1 MKSKIFTILFFFST
15 IILAETNDYI
25 ISVLTIGPG
34 NSLSDSFGHS
44 AIRVQDKSKNYDLVF
59 NYGIYD
65 FNDPKF
71 YSNFIKGYLNYSLG
85 VSYFKDFKSSYIS
98 NNRSIKEQVLLLP
111 DALNKKIA
119 DRLIFNSK
127 PENKNYR
134 YDYFSNNC
142 STIIKDIIDE
152 SLIDYDYEN
161 DYVVENKGKNTY
173 RNLIYENINKNSWG
187 SLGIDICLGSYIDQ
201 EIDVKKNTFL
211 PEYLFEYLNSSY
223 YKHPDLSNKIKLVK
237 KNNFINYENKEFQN
251 LNSNNLF
258 YSPLFIFIIISSFL
272 LFLSS
277 RDLNNKVIHLIL
289 QSTHIITSAI
299 GFLLLF
305 LWFFTDHFTS
315 AYNYNLLWANPLN
328 IILIF
333 KSINKKWKIALLK
346 LLLLS
351 LALIVLHS
359 ITNVQVFNISLYPF
373 FIFLAFRYLQLIKYY
388 SKHDDLQSI

>member
-111 DALNKKIA
+111 DSLNKKIV
-119 DRLIFNSK
+119 DRLIINSK
-127 PENKNYR
+127 PENKNYL

-152 SLIDYDYEN
+152 SLIKYDYQN
-161 DYVVENKGKNTY
+161 TYVVKDKNTY

-201 EIDVKKNTFL
+201 EIDAEKNTFL

-223 YKHPDLSNKIKLVK
+223 YKHPELGNKIKLVK
-237 KNNFINYENKEFQN
+237 KINFINNKNKQFPN
-251 LNSNNLF
+251 LNIDTLL
-258 YSPLFIFIIISSFL
+258 YSPLFIFII
-272 LFLSS
+272 LSS
-277 RDLNNKVIHLIL
+277 LLIYLNVKYLNNKKVHLLL

-299 GFLLLF
+299 GFLILF
-305 LWFFTDHFTS
+305 LWFFTDHYS
-315 AYNYNLLWANPLN
+315 AAYNYNLLWANPLN

-333 KSINKKWKIALLK
+333 KIINKKWKVALLK

-359 ITNVQVFNISLYPF
+359 ITNVQVFNISLYPI
-373 FIFLAFRYLQLIKYY
+373 FIFLAFRYFQLIKYY
-388 SKHDDLQSI
+388 LKRDDLQNI

>member
-15 IILAETNDYI
+15 VLAAETKDYV

-34 NSLSDSFGHS
+34 SSLSDSFGHS

-59 NYGIYD
+59 NYGVYD
-65 FNDPKF
+65 FNDPNF

-85 VSYFKDFKSSYIS
+85 VSYYKDFKSSYIS

-111 DALNKKIA
+111 DVLNRKIA

-161 DYVVENKGKNTY
+161 DYIVENKGKNTY

-251 LNSNNLF
+251 LNSNKLF
-258 YSPLFIFIIISSFL
+258 YSPLFIFIIISIFL
-272 LFLSS
+272 LFLSL
-277 RDLNNKVIHLIL
+277 RDLNNKAIHLIL

-388 SKHDDLQSI
+388 SKHDDLQII

>member
-15 IILAETNDYI
+15 ILVAETNNYI

-34 NSLSDSFGHS
+34 SSLSDSFGHS
-44 AIRVQDKSKNYDLVF
+44 AIRIQDKSKNYDLVF

-71 YSNFIKGYLNYSLG
+71 YSNFIRGYLNYSLG
-85 VSYFKDFKSSYIS
+85 VSYFKDFKSSYIL
-98 NNRSIKEQVLLLP
+98 NNRYIKEQVLLLP
-111 DALNKKIA
+111 DSIKQIIV

-127 PENKNYR
+127 PENKNYL

-152 SLIDYDYEN
+152 SLVKYDYQN
-161 DYVVENKGKNTY
+161 NYIVENKSKNTY
-173 RNLIYENINKNSWG
+173 RRLIYENIDKNSWG

-201 EIDVKKNTFL
+201 EIDAKKNTFL
-211 PEYLFEYLNSSY
+211 PEYLFNYLNSSF
-223 YKHPDLSNKIKLVK
+223 YKLSDLDNGIKLVK
-237 KNNFINYENKEFQN
+237 KVNYINKKKEYPN
-251 LNSNNLF
+251 LNIDNLF
-258 YSPLFIFIIISSFL
+258 YSPLFIFIV
-272 LFLSS
+272 LSS
-277 RDLNNKVIHLIL
+277 LLMFLNISYLKNKKNHLLL

-305 LWFFTDHFTS
+305 LWFYTDHYAS
-315 AYNYNLLWANPLN
+315 EYNYNLLWANPLN

-333 KSINKKWKIALLK
+333 KAINKKWKVALLK

-359 ITNVQVFNISLYPF
+359 ITNIQVFNISLYPI
-373 FIFLAFRYLQLIKYY
+373 FIFLAFRYIQLIKFY
-388 SKHDDLQSI
+388 SKHDDL

>member
-1 MKSKIFTILFFFST
+1 M
-15 IILAETNDYI
+15 
-25 ISVLTIGPG
+25 
-34 NSLSDSFGHS
+34 
-44 AIRVQDKSKNYDLVF
+44 
-59 NYGIYD
+59 
-65 FNDPKF
+65 
-71 YSNFIKGYLNYSLG
+71 
-85 VSYFKDFKSSYIS
+85 
-98 NNRSIKEQVLLLP
+98 
-111 DALNKKIA
+111 
-119 DRLIFNSK
+119 
-127 PENKNYR
+127 
-134 YDYFSNNC
+134 
-142 STIIKDIIDE
+142 
-152 SLIDYDYEN
+152 
-161 DYVVENKGKNTY
+161 
-173 RNLIYENINKNSWG
+173 IYENINKNSWG

>member
-15 IILAETNDYI
+15 VLAAETKDYV
-25 ISVLTIGPG
+25 ISVLTMGPG
-34 NSLSDSFGHS
+34 SSLSDSFGHS

-59 NYGIYD
+59 NYGVYD
-65 FNDPKF
+65 FNDPNF

-85 VSYFKDFKSSYIS
+85 VSYYKDFKSSYIS

-111 DALNKKIA
+111 DVLNRKIA

-161 DYVVENKGKNTY
+161 DYVVEKKGKNTY

-258 YSPLFIFIIISSFL
+258 YSPLFIFIIISIFL
-272 LFLSS
+272 LFLSL
-277 RDLNNKVIHLIL
+277 RDLNNKAIHLIL

-388 SKHDDLQSI
+388 SKHDDLQII

>member
-1 MKSKIFTILFFFST
+1 MKSKIFTIFFFLST
-15 IILAETNDYI
+15 VLVAETNDYI

-59 NYGIYD
+59 NYGVYD
-65 FNDPKF
+65 FNDPNF
-71 YSNFIKGYLNYSLG
+71 YTNFIKGYLNYSLG
-85 VSYFKDFKSSYIS
+85 VSYYEDFKSSYIS
-98 NNRSIKEQVLLLP
+98 NNRSIKEQVILFP
-111 DALNKKIA
+111 EKLNKKIV

-127 PENKNYR
+127 PENKNYL

-142 STIIKDIIDE
+142 STIIKDIIEE
-152 SLIDYDYEN
+152 SLIKYDYKN
-161 DYVVENKGKNTY
+161 DYSVENKSKNTY

-211 PEYLFEYLNSSY
+211 PEYLFDYLNSSY
-223 YKHPDLSNKIKLVK
+223 YKHPDLHNNIKLVK
-237 KNNFINYENKEFQN
+237 KINFINNQNKEFQN
-251 LNSNNLF
+251 LSSNTLF
-258 YSPLFIFIIISSFL
+258 YSPLFIFIILSS
-272 LFLSS
+272 LFLFISI
-277 RDLNNKVIHLIL
+277 RNHNNKTVQLIL

-305 LWFFTDHFTS
+305 LWFFTDHYTS

-373 FIFLAFRYLQLIKYY
+373 FIFLIFRYYQLIKNY
-388 SKHDDLQSI
+388 SNRDDLQSI

>member
-15 IILAETNDYI
+15 VLAAETKDYV
-25 ISVLTIGPG
+25 ISVLTMGPG
-34 NSLSDSFGHS
+34 SSLSDSFGHS

-59 NYGIYD
+59 NYGVYD
-65 FNDPKF
+65 FNDPNF

-85 VSYFKDFKSSYIS
+85 VSYYKDFKSSYIS

-111 DALNKKIA
+111 DVLNRKIA

-127 PENKNYR
+127 TENKNYR

-161 DYVVENKGKNTY
+161 DYIVENKGKNTY

-258 YSPLFIFIIISSFL
+258 YSPLFIFIIISIFL
-272 LFLSS
+272 LFLSL
-277 RDLNNKVIHLIL
+277 RDLNNKAIHLIL

-388 SKHDDLQSI
+388 SKHDDLQII

>member
-15 IILAETNDYI
+15 VLAAETKDYV

-34 NSLSDSFGHS
+34 SSLSDSFGHS

-59 NYGIYD
+59 NYGVYD
-65 FNDPKF
+65 FNDPNF

-85 VSYFKDFKSSYIS
+85 VSYYKDFKSSYIS

-127 PENKNYR
+127 TENKNYR
-134 YDYFSNNC
+134 YNYFSNNC

-161 DYVVENKGKNTY
+161 DYIVEKKGKNTY

>member
-1 MKSKIFTILFFFST
+1 MKCKIFTILFFFST
-15 IILAETNDYI
+15 VLAAETKDYV
-25 ISVLTIGPG
+25 ISVLTIGQG
-34 NSLSDSFGHS
+34 SSLSDSFGHS

-59 NYGIYD
+59 NYGVYD
-65 FNDPKF
+65 FNDPNF

-85 VSYFKDFKSSYIS
+85 VSYYKDFKSSYIS

-111 DALNKKIA
+111 DVLNKKIA

-237 KNNFINYENKEFQN
+237 KNNFINYENKEFKN

-258 YSPLFIFIIISSFL
+258 YSPLFIFLIISSFL
-272 LFLSS
+272 LFLSL

-289 QSTHIITSAI
+289 QSTHVITSAI

>member
-15 IILAETNDYI
+15 VLAAETKDYV

-34 NSLSDSFGHS
+34 SSLSDSFGHS

-59 NYGIYD
+59 NYGVYD
-65 FNDPKF
+65 FNDPNF

-85 VSYFKDFKSSYIS
+85 VSYYKDFRSSYIS

-127 PENKNYR
+127 TENKNYR

-201 EIDVKKNTFL
+201 EIDIKKNTFL

-258 YSPLFIFIIISSFL
+258 YSPLFIFLIISSFL

>member
-15 IILAETNDYI
+15 VLAAETKDYV

-34 NSLSDSFGHS
+34 SSLSDSFGHS

-59 NYGIYD
+59 NYGVYD
-65 FNDPKF
+65 FNDPNF

-85 VSYFKDFKSSYIS
+85 VSYYKDFKSSYIS

-111 DALNKKIA
+111 DVLNRKIA

-161 DYVVENKGKNTY
+161 DYVVEKKGKNTY

-211 PEYLFEYLNSSY
+211 PEYLYEYLNSSY

>member
-1 MKSKIFTILFFFST
+1 
-15 IILAETNDYI
+15 
-25 ISVLTIGPG
+25 V
-34 NSLSDSFGHS
+34 
-44 AIRVQDKSKNYDLVF
+44 
-59 NYGIYD
+59 
-65 FNDPKF
+65 
-71 YSNFIKGYLNYSLG
+71 
-85 VSYFKDFKSSYIS
+85 
-98 NNRSIKEQVLLLP
+98 
-111 DALNKKIA
+111 LNKKIA

-127 PENKNYR
+127 TENKNYR

-161 DYVVENKGKNTY
+161 DYFIENKVKNTY

>member
-15 IILAETNDYI
+15 VLAAETKDYV

-34 NSLSDSFGHS
+34 SSLSDSFGHS

-59 NYGIYD
+59 NYGVYD
-65 FNDPKF
+65 FNDPNF

-85 VSYFKDFKSSYIS
+85 VSYYKDFKSSYIS

-111 DALNKKIA
+111 DVLNRKIA

-161 DYVVENKGKNTY
+161 DYIVENKGKNTY

-258 YSPLFIFIIISSFL
+258 YSPLFIFIIISIFL
-272 LFLSS
+272 LFLSL
-277 RDLNNKVIHLIL
+277 RDLNNKAIHLIL

-328 IILIF
+328 IILKF

-388 SKHDDLQSI
+388 SKHDDLQII

>member
-15 IILAETNDYI
+15 VLAAETKDYV
-25 ISVLTIGPG
+25 ISVLTMGPG
-34 NSLSDSFGHS
+34 SSLSDSFGHS

-59 NYGIYD
+59 NYGVYD
-65 FNDPKF
+65 FNDPNF

-85 VSYFKDFKSSYIS
+85 VSYYKDFKSSYIS

-111 DALNKKIA
+111 DVLNRKIA

-161 DYVVENKGKNTY
+161 DYIVENKGKNTY

-251 LNSNNLF
+251 LNNNNLF
-258 YSPLFIFIIISSFL
+258 YSPLFIFIIISIFL
-272 LFLSS
+272 LFLSL
-277 RDLNNKVIHLIL
+277 RDLNNKAIHLIL

-388 SKHDDLQSI
+388 SKHDDLQII

>member
-111 DALNKKIA
+111 DSLNKKIV
-119 DRLIFNSK
+119 DRLIINSK
-127 PENKNYR
+127 PENKNYL

-152 SLIDYDYEN
+152 SLIKYDYQN
-161 DYVVENKGKNTY
+161 TYVVKDKNTY

-201 EIDVKKNTFL
+201 EIDAEKNTFL

-223 YKHPDLSNKIKLVK
+223 YKHPELGNKIKLVK
-237 KNNFINYENKEFQN
+237 KINFINNKNKQFPN
-251 LNSNNLF
+251 LNIDTLL
-258 YSPLFIFIIISSFL
+258 YSPLFIFII
-272 LFLSS
+272 LSS
-277 RDLNNKVIHLIL
+277 LLIYLNVKYLNNKKVHLLL

-299 GFLLLF
+299 GFLILF
-305 LWFFTDHFTS
+305 LWFFTDHYS
-315 AYNYNLLWANPLN
+315 AAYNYNLLWANPLN

-333 KSINKKWKIALLK
+333 KIINKKWKVALLK
-346 LLLLS
+346 LLLVS

-359 ITNVQVFNISLYPF
+359 ITNVQVFNISLYPI
-373 FIFLAFRYLQLIKYY
+373 FIFLAFRYFQLIKHY
-388 SKHDDLQSI
+388 SKRDDLQNI

>member
-15 IILAETNDYI
+15 VLVAETKDYV

-34 NSLSDSFGHS
+34 SSLSDSFGHS
-44 AIRVQDKSKNYDLVF
+44 AIRVQDKSKKYDLVF
-59 NYGIYD
+59 NYGVYD
-65 FNDPKF
+65 FNDPNF

-85 VSYFKDFKSSYIS
+85 VSYYKDFKSSYIS
-98 NNRSIKEQVLLLP
+98 NNRSIKEQVLLFP

-127 PENKNYR
+127 TENKNYR

-161 DYVVENKGKNTY
+161 DYVVEKKGKNTY

>member
-15 IILAETNDYI
+15 VLAAETKDYV

-34 NSLSDSFGHS
+34 SSLSDSFGHS

-59 NYGIYD
+59 NYGVYD
-65 FNDPKF
+65 FNDPNF

-85 VSYFKDFKSSYIS
+85 VSYYKDFKSSYIS

-111 DALNKKIA
+111 DVLNRKIA

-161 DYVVENKGKNTY
+161 DYVVKNKGKNTY

>member
-15 IILAETNDYI
+15 ILLAETNDYV

-85 VSYFKDFKSSYIS
+85 VSYLKDFKSSYIS

-111 DALNKKIA
+111 DSLNKKIV

-127 PENKNYR
+127 PENKNYL

-152 SLIDYDYEN
+152 SLIKYDYQN
-161 DYVVENKGKNTY
+161 TYIVKSKNTY

-201 EIDVKKNTFL
+201 EIDAEKNTFL

-223 YKHPDLSNKIKLVK
+223 YSRAELDNKIKLVK
-237 KNNFINYENKEFQN
+237 KINLINNQSKQFPN
-251 LNSNNLF
+251 LNIDTLF
-258 YSPLFIFIIISSFL
+258 YSPLFIFII
-272 LFLSS
+272 LSS
-277 RDLNNKVIHLIL
+277 LLIFINVKYLNNKKVHLLL
-289 QSTHIITSAI
+289 QSTHVITSAI

-305 LWFFTDHFTS
+305 LWFFTDHYTA
-315 AYNYNLLWANPLN
+315 AYNYNLLWACPLI

-333 KSINKKWKIALLK
+333 KAINKKWKVALLK

-351 LALIVLHS
+351 LGLIVLHS
-359 ITNVQVFNISLYPF
+359 ITNVQVFNISLYPI
-373 FIFLAFRYLQLIKYY
+373 FIFLGFRYFQLIKCY
-388 SKHDDLQSI
+388 SKRDDLQNI

>member
-15 IILAETNDYI
+15 VLAAETKDYI

-34 NSLSDSFGHS
+34 SSLSDSFGHS

-59 NYGIYD
+59 NYGVYD
-65 FNDPKF
+65 FNDPNF

-85 VSYFKDFKSSYIS
+85 VSYYKDFKSSYIS

-111 DALNKKIA
+111 DVLNRKIA

-161 DYVVENKGKNTY
+161 DYIVENKGKNTY

-258 YSPLFIFIIISSFL
+258 YSPLFIFIIISIFL
-272 LFLSS
+272 LFLSL
-277 RDLNNKVIHLIL
+277 RDLNNKAIHLIL

-388 SKHDDLQSI
+388 SKHDDLQII

>member
-15 IILAETNDYI
+15 FLAAETKDYV

-34 NSLSDSFGHS
+34 SSLSDSFGHS

-59 NYGIYD
+59 NYGVYD
-65 FNDPKF
+65 FNDPNF

-85 VSYFKDFKSSYIS
+85 VSYYKDFKSSYIS

-111 DALNKKIA
+111 DVLNRKIA

-161 DYVVENKGKNTY
+161 DYIVENKGKNTY

-258 YSPLFIFIIISSFL
+258 YSPLFIFIIISIFL
-272 LFLSS
+272 LFLSL
-277 RDLNNKVIHLIL
+277 RDLNNKAIHLIL

-388 SKHDDLQSI
+388 SKHDDLQII